1 MNVIGVQSQ
10 TIKGWTWMT
19 LTAEVSD
26 TRRLALVLVLREVQ
40 AVSGVRVARRR

>member
-26 TRRLALVLVLREVQ
+26 TRRLALVLREVQ